1 MRVEK
6 SSYSIE
12 DGSDI
17 TVLLVMLNI
26 GHSGLFALSVHAQE
40 PGNLT
45 TQGTSLLD
53 EEPRC
58 HFMDFAFP
66 AVAPESGWPL
76 TDFYC
81 KFFKLLCC

>member
-17 TVLLVMLNI
+17 TLLLVMSNI

-40 PGNLT
+40 PDNLT
-45 TQGTSLLD
+45 TQGTSLAD
-53 EEPRC
+53 ELRC
-58 HFMDFAFP
+58 QCIDFAFP
-66 AVAPESGWPL
+66 IVASESGWPL

-81 KFFKLLCC
+81 RLFQVAM